1 MSGWSLSDG
10 RCCRGEDKRKQQV
23 MRMHWQAFWHYKD
36 FAHEQLLWLPEVIMN
51 IAVFIPVG
59 FALGLAFRK
68 AKGWQA
74 VMAGMGISV
83 GIELLQWLFRKGF
96 ADVDDVIHNV
106 LGCALGY
113 IVYWFLRR
121 RKRLRGESN

>member
-59 FALGLAFRK
+59 LALGLAFRK
-68 AKGWQA
+68 AKGC
-74 VMAGMGISV
+74 
-83 GIELLQWLFRKGF
+83 RK
-96 ADVDDVIHNV
+96 DVKKASRNFDFDC
-106 LGCALGY
+106 GSC
-113 IVYWFLRR
+113 
-121 RKRLRGESN
+121 